1 MAAGRVRTGFSLP
14 VVAIY
19 TNTDGV
25 VSYSDTQQLARG
37 VSVSLEVDTTDD
49 NNFYADNVV
58 AESDSGSF
66 ESGTVTLTV
75 DGLFQAAEQLI
86 MGLPKADTDGFMAYN
101 ASQNKPYVGVG
112 YLVRYRSG
120 GVTTWVPTVLP
131 KVMFADPGEE
141 VETSEDT
148 TNFQTQDLEGSIYRD
163 DTDDANW
170 KYIGAEYATE
180 ATAYAAL
187 FAKLGGST
195 ESESSTE
202 SEE

>member
-86 MGLPKADTDGFMAYN
+86 MGLPEADSDGFVAYN
-101 ASQNKPYVGVG
+101 DNQDKPYVGIG

-148 TNFQTQDLEGSIYRD
+148 TNFQTQDLEGAIYRD
-163 DTDDANW
+163 DTDEANW
-170 KYIGAEYATE
+170 KYIGAEYTTE
-180 ATAYAAL
+180 ADAYAAL

-195 ESESSTE
+195 ESEE
-202 SEE
+202 